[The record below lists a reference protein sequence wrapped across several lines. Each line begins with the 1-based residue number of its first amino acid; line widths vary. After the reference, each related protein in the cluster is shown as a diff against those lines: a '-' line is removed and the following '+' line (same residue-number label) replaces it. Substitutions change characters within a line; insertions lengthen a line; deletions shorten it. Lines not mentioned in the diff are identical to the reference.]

1 MHLRT
6 LLATGL
12 LAAAS
17 PLASLAQTPTA
28 TPRFYAGL
36 GASLLTDAPFVGSGS
51 STILGPALVAGVRLS
66 PRWAVQAG
74 AALAWRNQ
82 TYSTTYSPP
91 SGPSPIL
98 QTYDLHT
105 ATLTVPVLARFT
117 FAPAPK
123 RFHVEALGGLTVL
136 RAASRYLYTATPP
149 AATGQPPYQETRRS
163 NVITGNISLGPGVR
177 YTLAPHVELTGHA
190 LVNAVIGYS
199 LAHFTDRAFL
209 NVQVGAHYTFG

>member
-1 MHLRT
+1 MRFST

-12 LAAAS
+12 LAAAC
-17 PLASLAQTPTA
+17 PLVSIAQTA
-28 TPRFYAGL
+28 TPMSRFYAGV
-36 GASLLTDAPFVGSGS
+36 GASVLTDSPFMDSGTS
-51 STILGPALVAGVRLS
+51 STILGPSLTVGVRLS

-82 TYSTTYSPP
+82 LENPYSAPGVPASVAGTLDT
-91 SGPSPIL
+91 
-98 QTYDLHT
+98 HT
-105 ATLTVPVLARFT
+105 ATLIVPVLGRFT

-136 RAASRYLYTATPP
+136 RAATTYTYTAVPP
-149 AATGQPPYQETRRS
+149 ASTGQPSYQQVRRQNQIS
-163 NVITGNISLGPGVR
+163 GNISLGPGVR
-177 YTLAPHVELTGHA
+177 YTVSPRVELTAHA

-209 NVQVGAHYTFG
+209 NAQVSAYYTFG

>member
-1 MHLRT
+1 MRLYT
-6 LLATGL
+6 FVAAAL
-12 LAAAS
+12 LAAGL
-17 PLASLAQTPTA
+17 PLVSFAQTPGA

-36 GASLLTDAPFVGSGS
+36 GASLLTDAPFVDSGS
-51 STILGPALVAGVRLS
+51 STILGPALAAGVRLS

-82 TYSTTYSPP
+82 TESPYSAPGVPASVAGTLDT
-91 SGPSPIL
+91 
-98 QTYDLHT
+98 HT
-105 ATLTVPVLARFT
+105 ATLLVPVLARYT
-117 FAPAPK
+117 FAPAPT

-136 RAASRYLYTATPP
+136 RAATRYVYTATPP
-149 AATGQPPYQETRRS
+149 ASTGQPPYQETRRR

-177 YTLAPHVELTGHA
+177 YALAPHVDITAHA

-199 LAHFTDRAFL
+199 LARFTDRAFL